1 VLELRNVEVRYG
13 AILAVR
19 GVDLRIE
26 SGEIVS
32 LIGANG
38 AGKTTITRAIAG
50 LLPYRGDILY
60 EGRSLRVAGAENVVR
75 TGITLVPEGRGILAR
90 MSVRENLLMGA
101 YCRRDRAAA
110 RAEIA
115 EMLER
120 FPVLAE
126 RQAILAG
133 LLSGGEQQILS
144 IARALLSRP
153 RLLILDEPSLGL
165 APKWIAQVFGLL
177 AELRRQGITIL
188 LVEQK
193 ARQALRI
200 SDRAYLLETGR
211 VVASGAAS
219 ELARD
224 SVVSETFLGGRSIQ
238 RNGAAHP

>member
-1 VLELRNVEVRYG
+1 
-13 AILAVR
+13 
-19 GVDLRIE
+19 
-26 SGEIVS
+26 
-32 LIGANG
+32 
-38 AGKTTITRAIAG
+38 
-50 LLPYRGDILY
+50 
-60 EGRSLRVAGAENVVR
+60 
-75 TGITLVPEGRGILAR
+75 
-90 MSVRENLLMGA
+90 MGT

-144 IARALLSRP
+144 IARALLNRP

-177 AELRRQGITIL
+177 TELCRQGITIL

-200 SDRAYLLETGR
+200 ADRAYLLETGR

-224 SVVSETFLGGRSIQ
+224 SLVSETFLGGRSIQ

>member
-1 VLELRNVEVRYG
+1 
-13 AILAVR
+13 
-19 GVDLRIE
+19 
-26 SGEIVS
+26 
-32 LIGANG
+32 
-38 AGKTTITRAIAG
+38 
-50 LLPYRGDILY
+50 
-60 EGRSLRVAGAENVVR
+60 
-75 TGITLVPEGRGILAR
+75 
-90 MSVRENLLMGA
+90 
-101 YCRRDRAAA
+101 AA

-153 RLLILDEPSLGL
+153 RLLLLEAPSLGL

-177 AELRRQGITIL
+177 ADLRRQGITIL

-211 VVASGAAS
+211 VVASGPAAA
-219 ELARD
+219 LAQDR
-224 SVVSETFLGGRSIQ
+224 VVSDTFLGGHASR
-238 RNGAAHP
+238 RNTSAL